1 MKKKI
6 VKSLCAK
13 TSSSHR
19 VNPRDNASSRC
30 DKVIF
35 CLRPFYISLANLFFR
50 CRKLPRNDKIIF
62 STFFC
67 KELML
72 LDCRNHLGP
81 VQNNCSGGVQ
91 FVLDGSKLKFIYFE
105 KATRFCKISTLLL
118 SYIVPVKSKVEISQN
133 YTQSPLIR
141 TTAKLPTLG
150 VLKNSSNLDAH
161 WFLIPQV

>member
-1 MKKKI
+1 MSP
-6 VKSLCAK
+6 SLLHKLNVLYVSNADAK
-13 TSSSHR
+13 
-19 VNPRDNASSRC
+19 
-30 DKVIF
+30 
-35 CLRPFYISLANLFFR
+35 YSLANLFFR
-50 CRKLPRNDKIIF
+50 RRKLPRNDKIIF

-105 KATRFCKISTLLL
+105 KATKFCEISTLLL

-161 WFLIPQV
+161 WFLIPQVCALAGS